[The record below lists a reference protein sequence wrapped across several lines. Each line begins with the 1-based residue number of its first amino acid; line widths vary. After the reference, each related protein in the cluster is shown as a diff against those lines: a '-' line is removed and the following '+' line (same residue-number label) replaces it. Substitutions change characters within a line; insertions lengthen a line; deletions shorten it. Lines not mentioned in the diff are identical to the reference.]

1 MRKSIE
7 DVVVRT
13 KRSTRKPW
21 QSRIILGVFAVI
33 GFWAWH
39 VPGALVGL
47 VLAVLCNMAI
57 NSVRGLRVWNLCERD
72 YAQLI
77 SEGYSENQAL
87 LIISRSFSPQLSN
100 YFHEQVIN
108 KFSSLNEVV
117 VFFTGALPEN
127 VEDEEWAL
135 KCIEKTTIE
144 KNLGGRAYKAR
155 TKWRS

>member
-7 DVVVRT
+7 DVVVHT
-13 KRSTRKPW
+13 KRSIRKPW

-33 GFWAWH
+33 GFWVWH
-39 VPGALVGL
+39 VPGTLVGL
-47 VLAVLCNMAI
+47 VLAILCNMGM
-57 NSVRGLRVWNLCERD
+57 NSVRGLRIWNLCERD
-72 YAQLI
+72 YAQLM
-77 SEGYSENQAL
+77 SEGYSEDQAL
-87 LIISRSFSPQLSN
+87 LVISKSFSPQLSD

-127 VEDEEWAL
+127 IEDEEWAL

-144 KNLGGRAYKAR
+144 KNLGGRTYKAR
-155 TKWRS
+155 TKWQS